1 MKLAQ
6 GTKSSVRVSEC
17 QICNSTDLEEIISLG
32 YLPQV
37 NVMQSIGGELKEDL
51 MFPNELLLCN
61 KCSLIQISHI
71 VDPEVIF
78 PPSYSYTTRTTR
90 VLRDNFAELETEAS
104 RLLDLQESD
113 LIVDIGSNDG
123 TLLSNFKKY
132 RIQGVE
138 PTDIA
143 KYANEIGIP
152 TIQSFFNIEVANQ
165 IVAEQENAKLVTA
178 ANVFAHIENV
188 HSIIEAIKI
197 LIGESGVFVSESH
210 YLMGL
215 IETCQYDTT
224 YHEHLR
230 FYSLMSLKYLFGM
243 HGLEI
248 FHAKYIP
255 SHGGSIRVYAAKQ
268 KQVAVNPKAVRA
280 ILNNE
285 KQYLTKKRFKQFK
298 QEVVKSKT
306 GLLALIDSLPIG
318 STIGAIGCP
327 SRAITLLNYTGLNE
341 DIVKFVLE
349 APSSNKINKYCPG
362 SKIPVLAET
371 PELLQSVDYLL
382 MLSWHIADEIIPKL
396 KEKGFKGK
404 FIIPLPTPHIKET

>member
-1 MKLAQ
+1 
-6 GTKSSVRVSEC
+6 
-17 QICNSTDLEEIISLG
+17 
-32 YLPQV
+32 
-37 NVMQSIGGELKEDL
+37 
-51 MFPNELLLCN
+51 
-61 KCSLIQISHI
+61 
-71 VDPEVIF
+71 
-78 PPSYSYTTRTTR
+78 
-90 VLRDNFAELETEAS
+90 
-104 RLLDLQESD
+104 
-113 LIVDIGSNDG
+113 
-123 TLLSNFKKY
+123 
-132 RIQGVE
+132 
-138 PTDIA
+138 
-143 KYANEIGIP
+143 
-152 TIQSFFNIEVANQ
+152 
-165 IVAEQENAKLVTA
+165 
-178 ANVFAHIENV
+178 
-188 HSIIEAIKI
+188 
-197 LIGESGVFVSESH
+197 
-210 YLMGL
+210 
-215 IETCQYDTT
+215 
-224 YHEHLR
+224 
-230 FYSLMSLKYLFGM
+230 MSLKYLFGM